1 MHEIFVPST
10 TFCKASSVLRK
21 MSYAENTKEKRT
33 NSIAVSRERER
44 ERVGEFA

>member
-1 MHEIFVPST
+1 
-10 TFCKASSVLRK
+10 

-44 ERVGEFA
+44 ERERVGEFA